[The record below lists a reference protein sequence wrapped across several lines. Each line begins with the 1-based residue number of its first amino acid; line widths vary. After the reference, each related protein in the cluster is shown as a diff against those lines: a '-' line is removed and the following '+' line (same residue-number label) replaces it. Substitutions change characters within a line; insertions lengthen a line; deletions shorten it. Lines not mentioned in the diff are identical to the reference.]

1 MKKAIA
7 FGNRVME
14 LVDNLPIMNRIKN
27 KATRMLIYYFFLGG
41 ITFVVDYALLFL
53 LTEYAGIHY
62 LLSAALAFVAG
73 VIVNY
78 VLNRVFNFKSE
89 SEQVLRQFIVF
100 ILVSLVGLAINELLL
115 YVFVEQ
121 FHIHYLVARPILL
134 VIVAPITFLLH
145 KKFTFAQK

>member
-1 MKKAIA
+1 
-7 FGNRVME
+7 
-14 LVDNLPIMNRIKN
+14 
-27 KATRMLIYYFFLGG
+27 MLIYYFFLGG